1 MLWILLALT
10 TYFMVGINNIQHI
23 NSLDSIGLDKVQT
36 YDRLY
41 DEVKLENVNLKLYLL
56 YDSL

>member
-1 MLWILLALT
+1 
-10 TYFMVGINNIQHI
+10 MVGINNIQHI